1 MNFKCYEYEIISPI
15 TCNCPNTDMLSTDMS
30 NLHTMTSTQM
40 STQFSEPLLVLL
52 TSAGLKLNFRS
63 LMIYVTLQQQLC
75 GKHDVWHN
83 FQDGNYFQKN
93 NNYNFVTLAQLTK
106 YSRNTTKQYK
116 KHALITDKFLMKLST
131 HPESTV
137 ACNIYKISPCRNEIL
152 HAVLDQVLKKRVS
165 NLRRGKMPLFTVL
178 SFRTPKSVDNLKII

>member
-1 MNFKCYEYEIISPI
+1 MSDI
-15 TCNCPNTDMLSTDMS
+15 TFTTKI
-30 NLHTMTSTQM
+30 TS
-40 STQFSEPLLVLL
+40 
-52 TSAGLKLNFRS
+52 
-63 LMIYVTLQQQLC
+63 
-75 GKHDVWHN
+75 GK
-83 FQDGNYFQKN
+83 KI
-93 NNYNFVTLAQLTK
+93 YNFVTLALLTK

-116 KHALITDKFLMKLST
+116 KHALITDKFLMKLNT

-152 HAVLDQVLKKRVS
+152 HAVLAKYKKRVS